1 MNPMHTILIS
11 HRGNIIGSQPEKENH
26 PDYIQDAISFG
37 YDVEIDIWF
46 HDNKLYLGHDE
57 PQYPIN
63 LKWLKARIDVLWIHC
78 KNHDGLMYFNE
89 LEDSGIAEFNYFWH
103 QEDDITLTSMN
114 FMWVYPGKQPIR
126 KSIAVMPEIHDDD
139 ISECVGICSD
149 FIENYKQLNK

>member
-1 MNPMHTILIS
+1 MILIS

-63 LKWLKARIDVLWIHC
+63 LKWLKDRIDVLWVHC

-126 KSIAVMPEIHDDD
+126 KSIAVMPEIYEDD
-139 ISECVGICSD
+139 ISECIGVCSD
-149 FIENYKQLNK
+149 FIENYKLLR

>member
-1 MNPMHTILIS
+1 MMPIILIS

-26 PDYIQDAISFG
+26 PDYIQDAILFG

-57 PQYPIN
+57 PQYPIKLN
-63 LKWLKARIDVLWIHC
+63 WLKERIDKLWVHC
-78 KNHDGLMYFNE
+78 KNHDALMYFNE
-89 LEDSGIAEFNYFWH
+89 LEDSGISEFNYFWH

-126 KSIAVMPEIHDDD
+126 KSIAVMPEMYEDD
-139 ISECVGICSD
+139 ISECIGICSD
-149 FIENYKQLNK
+149 FIENYKYLNK

>member
-1 MNPMHTILIS
+1 MILIS